1 VAQLFRTTNVTPA
14 SLRLVSLT
22 PSGQVLLHNFAQ
34 FLLSIRA
41 DGAREGAHSR
51 RASGEDSNGQICE
64 RTLSGSKET
73 AQRSWDSGRAKVM
86 FERVLAL
93 QPNAVASLNGLGC
106 LYLDAGQTAA
116 ARQELEKALRLQPA
130 DAVTCCNLAMVEFK
144 EGGHDTARRL
154 YRQAIDID
162 PSNAVALCNLSD
174 LLRRETETRAEAYT
188 LLERAMAHS
197 PDNTHAMM
205 SLSLLLAEDG
215 RRAEAM
221 DMVGEAHEL
230 DPSDVPLAT
239 HYALLL
245 EGRSFPQLPSLRE
258 THMLNHD
265 DAVLLGGG
273 GSTAPAL
280 HHPVRSVGGDDDN
293 HEAEIEGRAGDA
305 GEYERGLVE
314 GPVRSSAGDA
324 AADDERVLL
333 RDVEAEQDEYLS
345 KPPNRTPR
353 EQVDVEKAIQVL
365 ETALTARRGGVGVR
379 GKPSTG
385 QDSLHADG
393 LALSLLARMRR
404 EGGAADATLGR
415 RLVQA
420 AACMPRDPATAAA
433 LARALMAGPLF
444 DYDNAL
450 DILEHAIKA
459 HPSNP
464 ELVSAEAVALAMGG
478 YDEAGDALE
487 RALEMN
493 PADVSCLA
501 SYGVW
506 LKGEGDYEGA
516 EASYKAALRL
526 NPGDPIIMV
535 NMAVLLEKWQGDW
548 DMAHIWYKRT
558 LQVDPTNQRALLA
571 RGRIFEDVLLDMDA
585 ARDFYTQAGVRGCAM
600 CVCERARARACMC
613 VCARAHTHCVCA
625 RTRVNVYTYH
635 TLARARAHTHT
646 HTHREQPELGR

>member
-1 VAQLFRTTNVTPA
+1 MQM
-14 SLRLVSLT
+14 
-22 PSGQVLLHNFAQ
+22 
-34 FLLSIRA
+34 
-41 DGAREGAHSR
+41 
-51 RASGEDSNGQICE
+51 CE
-64 RTLSGSKET
+64 RTLPGSKET
-73 AQRSWDSGRAKVM
+73 AQRSWDSGRARVM

-106 LYLDAGQTAA
+106 LYLDAGKTAA

-144 EGGHDTARRL
+144 EGGHDAARRL
-154 YRQAIDID
+154 YRQAINIE

-188 LLERAMAHS
+188 LLERAMVHS

-265 DAVLLGGG
+265 DAVLPGSG

-280 HHPVRSVGGDDDN
+280 HHPARSVGEDVDN
-293 HEAEIEGRAGDA
+293 QEAEIEGRAGDA
-305 GEYERGLVE
+305 GEYERDLVE
-314 GPVRSSAGDA
+314 GPGRSSAGDA

-345 KPPNRTPR
+345 KPPNRTPP

-365 ETALTARRGGVGVR
+365 ETALTARGRGVGVR

-385 QDSLHADG
+385 QESLHADG

-404 EGGAADATLGR
+404 EGGAGDATLGR

-420 AACMPRDPATAAA
+420 AARMPRDPATAAA

-444 DYDNAL
+444 DHDNAL

-548 DMAHIWYKRT
+548 DMAHIWYKRA
-558 LQVDPTNQRALLA
+558 LQVEPTNQRALLA

-585 ARDFYTQAGVRGCAM
+585 ARDFYTQAGVRGCAI
-600 CVCERARARACMC
+600 CV
-613 VCARAHTHCVCA
+613 
-625 RTRVNVYTYH
+625 
-635 TLARARAHTHT
+635 
-646 HTHREQPELGR
+646 